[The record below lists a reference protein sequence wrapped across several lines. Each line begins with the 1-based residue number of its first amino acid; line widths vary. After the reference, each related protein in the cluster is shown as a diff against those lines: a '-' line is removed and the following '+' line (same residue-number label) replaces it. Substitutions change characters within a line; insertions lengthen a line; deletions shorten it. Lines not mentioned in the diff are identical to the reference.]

1 MSNIELIKTL
11 LPVVTFALGILATPI
26 VEAIKERI
34 KWKAIYK
41 NLMLELED
49 ELAELPAR
57 LLKMS
62 ETLAGL
68 QGLKEK
74 SVQSGKPF
82 KYIPRKTEIYFL
94 KASTEAAFRRLDKN
108 QRYAIKSLF
117 TQIVA
122 LDKYVESMNVMEV
135 SMETLDECI
144 KNVKR
149 YLYTGSSMLNTMRTV
164 ARNSSSLLD
173 HNDTDIVNKVLAE
186 LKIELTTDD
195 LTIKGKAIVL
205 KD

>member
-1 MSNIELIKTL
+1 MNNIELIKTL
-11 LPVVTFALGILATPI
+11 LPVVTFALGILATPV
-26 VEAIKERI
+26 VEAIKEKI

-41 NLMLELED
+41 NLILELED

-74 SVQSGKPF
+74 SVQLGKPF

-122 LDKYVESMNVMEV
+122 LDKYVESMNGMEV
-135 SMETLDECI
+135 SMKTVDEFI

-164 ARNSSSLLD
+164 ARNSSALLD
-173 HNDTDIVNKVLAE
+173 HNDNDIVNKVLAE
-186 LKIELTTDD
+186 LSIELTTDD
-195 LTIKGKAIVL
+195 LIIKGKTIVL

>member
-122 LDKYVESMNVMEV
+122 LDKYVESMNGMEV

-186 LKIELTTDD
+186 LNIELTTDD

>member
-1 MSNIELIKTL
+1 MNNIELIKTL
-11 LPVVTFALGILATPI
+11 LPVVTFALGILATPV
-26 VEAIKERI
+26 VEAIKEKI

-41 NLMLELED
+41 NLILELED

-74 SVQSGKPF
+74 SVQLGKSF

-122 LDKYVESMNVMEV
+122 LDKYVESMNGMEV
-135 SMETLDECI
+135 SMKTVDEFI

-164 ARNSSSLLD
+164 ARNSSALLD
-173 HNDTDIVNKVLAE
+173 HNDNDIVNKVLAE
-186 LKIELTTDD
+186 LSIELTTDD
-195 LTIKGKAIVL
+195 LIIKGKTIVL

>member
-1 MSNIELIKTL
+1 MSNIELIKIL

-41 NLMLELED
+41 NLKLELED

-122 LDKYVESMNVMEV
+122 LDKYVESMNGMEV

-186 LKIELTTDD
+186 LNIELTTDD

>member
-1 MSNIELIKTL
+1 VSNIELIKTL

-122 LDKYVESMNVMEV
+122 LDKYVESMNGMEV

-186 LKIELTTDD
+186 LNIELTTDD

>member
-1 MSNIELIKTL
+1 MNNIELIKTL
-11 LPVVTFALGILATPI
+11 LPVVTFALGILATPV
-26 VEAIKERI
+26 VEAIKEKI

-41 NLMLELED
+41 NLILELED

-68 QGLKEK
+68 QALKEK
-74 SVQSGKPF
+74 SVQPGKPF

-122 LDKYVESMNVMEV
+122 LDKYVESMNGMEV
-135 SMETLDECI
+135 SMKTVDEFI

-164 ARNSSSLLD
+164 ARNSSALLD
-173 HNDTDIVNKVLAE
+173 HNDNDIVNKVLAE
-186 LKIELTTDD
+186 LSIELTTDD
-195 LTIKGKAIVL
+195 LIIKGKTIVL